1 MTLDPEHAKPA
12 APGNPSLLDA
22 KTLLSALGEGVIDAR
37 TLSLGI
43 WGQ

>member
-22 KTLLSALGEGVIDAR
+22 KTLVSALSERVIDAR
-37 TLSLGI
+37 TLTLRIG
-43 WGQ
+43 GQ